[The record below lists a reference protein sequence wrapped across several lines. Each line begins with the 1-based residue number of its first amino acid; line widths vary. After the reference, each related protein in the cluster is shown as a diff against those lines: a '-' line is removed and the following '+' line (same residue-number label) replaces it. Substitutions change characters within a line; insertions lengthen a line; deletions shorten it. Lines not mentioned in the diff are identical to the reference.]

1 MSDADSK
8 FRVSLVLNIEDV
20 TSGEAAAFSQ
30 TSQVW
35 SGLGYK
41 SMQSLQEMLI
51 GEVVA
56 KMLALGHERAAK
68 A

>member
-1 MSDADSK
+1 MADADLK
-8 FRVSLVLNIEDV
+8 FKVSLTLNVEDI

-41 SMQSLQEMLI
+41 SMQALQEMLV